1 LNDSSGSGATAVRLG
16 ERAVV
21 TPAEFRG
28 LVGVAET
35 AGTVRE
41 LGFLPLE
48 PLPAEGRPPL
58 LDADRFLER
67 AFELA
72 IAGRL
77 PLLSSAVIAGRAAAR
92 PAL

>member
-1 LNDSSGSGATAVRLG
+1 LPF
-16 ERAVV
+16 E
-21 TPAEFRG
+21 PA
-28 LVGVAET
+28 
-35 AGTVRE
+35 
-41 LGFLPLE
+41 
-48 PLPAEGRPPL
+48 PAEGRPPL

-77 PLLSSAVIAGRAAAR
+77 PFAVICRYRRAGRCG

>member
-1 LNDSSGSGATAVRLG
+1 LG
-16 ERAVV
+16 ERAAV

-28 LVGVAET
+28 LVGVPET

-41 LGFLPLE
+41 LGFLPFE
-48 PLPAEGRPPL
+48 PLPAEGRPL

-77 PLLSSAVIAGRAAAR
+77 PLLSAAVIAGRAAAR

>member
-1 LNDSSGSGATAVRLG
+1 LAG
-16 ERAVV
+16 
-21 TPAEFRG
+21 FRG
-28 LVGVAET
+28 LLGVAET
-35 AGTVRE
+35 AVTVRE
-41 LGFLPLE
+41 LGFLPFE
-48 PLPAEGRPPL
+48 PAPAEGRPPL

-77 PLLSSAVIAGRAAAR
+77 PLLSAAVIAGRTVSR